1 MKKETIITLTI
12 AVIVLIGTFFLSS
25 IYDKKKEKISNE
37 ILTKYNELYNSE
49 DLSIIYIGRDGCGF
63 CENYT
68 PIIKEVTEENK
79 LTYYYVNLSKLTTK
93 DKDKLYSS
101 HELFKAE
108 NFGTPTTIVANNGKV
123 ITYHIGYMEKDDLIK
138 FFKEVKVIK

>member
-1 MKKETIITLTI
+1 MKKETILTLI
-12 AVIVLIGTFFLSS
+12 VAVIVLIGTFFLSS

-68 PIIKEVTEENK
+68 PIIKEVTKENE

-93 DKDKLYSS
+93 DRDRLYSS
-101 HELFKAE
+101 HELFKDE
-108 NFGTPTTIVANNGKV
+108 NFGTPTTIIVSNGKV

>member
-63 CENYT
+63 CESYT
-68 PIIKEVTEENK
+68 PIIKEVTEEKK

-93 DKDKLYSS
+93 DKDRLYNS
-101 HELFKAE
+101 HELFKDK
-108 NFGTPTTIVANNGKV
+108 NFGTPTTIIASNGKV

>member
-1 MKKETIITLTI
+1 MKKETIITLI
-12 AVIVLIGTFFLSS
+12 VAVIVLIGTFFLSS

-68 PIIKEVTEENK
+68 PIIKEVTKENE

-93 DKDKLYSS
+93 DRDRLYSS
-101 HELFKAE
+101 HELFKDE
-108 NFGTPTTIVANNGKV
+108 NFGTPTTIIVSNGKV